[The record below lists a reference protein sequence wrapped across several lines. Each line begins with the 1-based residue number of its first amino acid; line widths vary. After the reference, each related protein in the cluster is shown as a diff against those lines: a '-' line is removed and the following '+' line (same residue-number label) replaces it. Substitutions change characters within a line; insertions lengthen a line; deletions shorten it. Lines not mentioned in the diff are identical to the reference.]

1 MSFLKN
7 FFNQNINRDLDSLRK
22 RWTRSISNI
31 ALIVYLIITL
41 TEIAVFFLFKAT
53 GKENFNEQFY
63 LRHFFLFPLIIN
75 GIIVTLMYRAVKSSM
90 KDGTKS
96 YLMSFLFVM
105 LIFVMNIVH
114 SVFPVILITFAVP
127 VLLSVIYSDKRLTNT
142 TAVFALI
149 LEIIAEFF
157 IVWDG
162 DKPLPFESADNFA
175 TILVSFMTQIGLFII
190 SQQILKFEIIKLKLT
205 KDFEIER
212 YHLMEEA
219 MRDGLTGINN
229 RKAFDKNLEDISK
242 NKLPEDTFVFAM
254 IDLDNFKKIN
264 DNFGHQ
270 EGDKALIIAAEIIL
284 TEAKKY
290 NGNAFRYGGDEFVII
305 FRNEKYNDI
314 FKTCLK
320 IKALYEKSLTRQ
332 MKEVN
337 SSMSFGLSECR
348 GDEDLNDQI
357 SIADEQMYAFKKNK
371 KIRD

>member
-22 RWTRSISNI
+22 RWTRSISII
-31 ALIVYLIITL
+31 ALVVYFIITL
-41 TEIAVFFLFKAT
+41 TEIAIFFLFRAS
-53 GKENFNEQFY
+53 GKENFDEHFY

-75 GIIVTLMYRAVKSSM
+75 GIIVALMHRANKSPM
-90 KDGTKS
+90 KDGIKS
-96 YLMSFLFVM
+96 YVASFLFVM
-105 LIFVMNIVH
+105 MIFIMNIVH

-127 VLLSVIYSDKRLTNT
+127 ILLSVVYSDKRLTNT
-142 TAVFALI
+142 TAIFALI
-149 LEIIAEFF
+149 MEIIAEFF
-157 IVWDG
+157 IVWDS

-175 TILVSFMTQIGLFII
+175 TVLVSFMTQIGLFVV
-190 SQQILKFEIIKLKLT
+190 SQQILKFEIVKLQLT

-229 RKAFDKNLEDISK
+229 RKAFDKNIEDISRT
-242 NKLPEDTFVFAM
+242 KLPEDNFIFAM

-284 TEAKKY
+284 TESKKY
-290 NGNAFRYGGDEFVII
+290 NGTAFRYGGDEFVII
-305 FRNEKYNDI
+305 FRNEKYNDV
-314 FKTCLK
+314 FRTCLK
-320 IKALYEKSLTRQ
+320 IKATYEKSLTKQ

-337 SSMSFGLSECR
+337 SSMSFGLSECY
-348 GDEDLNDQI
+348 GDDNLIDQLT
-357 SIADEQMYAFKKNK
+357 IADEQMYAYKKNRK
-371 KIRD
+371 ARD